1 MRTSVMLCEKCH
13 LPNDI
18 VHEIMSYTFPNVKEQ
33 HISVIRQLNY
43 NFKEFNYLRILPL
56 NFYYRFYENEFLYFI
71 LNRTYDKQE
80 VNDENLRKHN
90 EGFVQRRK
98 YWGGYFDEDAGVN
111 YVVDVNEEIPPIM
124 IL

>member
-18 VHEIMSYTFPNVKEQ
+18 VHEIMSYTFTNVKEQ

-56 NFYYRFYENEFLYFI
+56 NFYYRCYENEFLYFI

-98 YWGGYFDEDAGVN
+98 HWGGYFDEDAGVN